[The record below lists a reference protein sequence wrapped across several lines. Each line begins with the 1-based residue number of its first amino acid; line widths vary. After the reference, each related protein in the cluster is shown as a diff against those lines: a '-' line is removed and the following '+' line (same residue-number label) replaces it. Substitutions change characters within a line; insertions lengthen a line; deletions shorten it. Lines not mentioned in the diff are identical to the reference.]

1 MDVDRRC
8 PTPHE
13 PLARSAARTAA
24 ATLRGRL
31 HTVMMTCVMA
41 ALVGCAATPAEF
53 DDRISHEKL
62 YAEAREELDAGGL
75 ERARQL
81 FEKLENRA
89 VGSLYAQQ
97 AQLEQAYIYYRQ
109 QERAQA
115 LAIIERFIKQ
125 HPTSPAIDYAHY
137 LQGLVNFNDGL
148 GMFGVLSGQD
158 LSERD
163 QQASREAYEAFRVVV
178 DRYPDSRYAPD
189 AQVRMDYIINTLS
202 AYEVHVS
209 RYYYQRGAY
218 IAAINRAQAAV
229 RDYRGTPAIEEA
241 LYIMMRSYEQLGMKD
256 LRADAERVMR
266 KNYPDSTLLAQG
278 FPPSRKRWWHLW

>member
-1 MDVDRRC
+1 MMDTALMDVDRRS
-8 PTPHE
+8 
-13 PLARSAARTAA
+13 LAYRT
-24 ATLRGRL
+24 RL
-31 HTVMMTCVMA
+31 
-41 ALVGCAATPAEF
+41 ALTACAVAGLIGCAGTPAEF

-115 LAIIERFIKQ
+115 LAIVERFIKQ
-125 HPTSPAIDYAHY
+125 HPTSPAVDYAYY
-137 LQGLVNFNDGL
+137 LQGLVNFNEGL

-218 IAAINRAQAAV
+218 IAAINRAQSAV
-229 RDYRGTPAIEEA
+229 RDYRGTPAVEEA

-256 LRADAERVMR
+256 LRDDAERVMR
-266 KNYPDSTLLAQG
+266 KNYPNSTLLAQG